1 MQAESARAAREG
13 QLYDESEDYTHHQL
27 SKVLS
32 REEINTI
39 SKVKTFKKAA
49 RFAKMSRNEIVEA
62 SKTQKMRTTRKA
74 LSHVRGATGPKMS
87 KKIAMLASGSTLAL
101 ESNSVPKP
109 YNQTSNTFLHAP
121 NVRKRRRT
129 VKLRIDHDKEAK
141 DAEEFIA
148 NRKTLLQGD
157 LEVLSELSF
166 NESESATS
174 KIKSS
179 RMKNHSKTMDYA
191 FQTHNAP
198 AAVTGSMNNTLNST
212 KNIFGIR
219 RNTFQKTGSV
229 LDEEKKGP

>member
-1 MQAESARAAREG
+1 M
-13 QLYDESEDYTHHQL
+13 
-27 SKVLS
+27 
-32 REEINTI
+32 
-39 SKVKTFKKAA
+39 
-49 RFAKMSRNEIVEA
+49 
-62 SKTQKMRTTRKA
+62 
-74 LSHVRGATGPKMS
+74 
-87 KKIAMLASGSTLAL
+87 
-101 ESNSVPKP
+101 
-109 YNQTSNTFLHAP
+109 HAP

-174 KIKSS
+174 KVKSS

-198 AAVTGSMNNTLNST
+198 AATGSMNNTLNST